1 MSTDELDTRLAAASG
16 RMTALGER
24 LAAGGPWPLAER
36 FDHAPEAAWGPR
48 EVLAHLG
55 EMLPYWLGEAER
67 IVDMAA
73 GPEPF
78 GRIATD
84 DVRLAIIE
92 RDRTLPVRELL
103 ARVANGLERWQRRW
117 AELDASERDRMGL
130 HPTLGELHVSDIA
143 TRFVTGHL
151 EDHLDQLE
159 ATLVDD
165 FAAG

>member
-16 RMTALGER
+16 RMTALGGR
-24 LAAGGPWPLAER
+24 LAAGGPWPLAQR

-67 IVDMAA
+67 IVDMVA

-78 GRIATD
+78 GRIVTD

-165 FAAG
+165 IAAS